1 MDYILGVDGGN
12 TKTDYYL
19 FDSNGHIVGMHR
31 DGTCSHERM
40 PNGFE
45 DSYRLMKEVFDKFL
59 PKYNLKPQ
67 DINGYTVLDIIFD
80 GAKEVELIAKPY
92 SITDDSGNVITGNT
106 FIVRSVDENGEVYEC
121 PVKHSRGSDKVLLN
135 MLLK

>member
-1 MDYILGVDGGN
+1 MSDKKL
-12 TKTDYYL
+12 
-19 FDSNGHIVGMHR
+19 IV
-31 DGTCSHERM
+31 EREK
-40 PNGFE
+40 FE
-45 DSYRLMKEVFDKFL
+45 FKGKEYMGYFVKGIV
-59 PKYNLKPQ
+59 KGREVRATLKPQ

-121 PVKHSRGSDKVLLN
+121 PVKHSRGSDKAILN
-135 MLLK
+135 MLVK

>member
-1 MDYILGVDGGN
+1 MSDKKL
-12 TKTDYYL
+12 
-19 FDSNGHIVGMHR
+19 IV
-31 DGTCSHERM
+31 EREK
-40 PNGFE
+40 FE
-45 DSYRLMKEVFDKFL
+45 FKGKEYMGYFVKGIV
-59 PKYNLKPQ
+59 KGREVRATLKPQ
-67 DINGYTVLDIIFD
+67 YINGYTVLDIIFD